1 MKKESENKKTCA
13 TKEHQKDVQ
22 VMINSDSGNKADEMV
37 ANSTLYRN
45 RRHCVEIAIEK
56 LYNSYKKSK

>member
-1 MKKESENKKTCA
+1 MQKESENKTCA

-22 VMINSDSGNKADEMV
+22 VMINFKSGNYADEMV
-37 ANSTLYRN
+37 TNSTLYRN

>member
-22 VMINSDSGNKADEMV
+22 VMINSKSGNYADDMV

-45 RRHCVEIAIEK
+45 RRHVVEVAIEK
-56 LYNSYKKSK
+56 LYNSFKKQK